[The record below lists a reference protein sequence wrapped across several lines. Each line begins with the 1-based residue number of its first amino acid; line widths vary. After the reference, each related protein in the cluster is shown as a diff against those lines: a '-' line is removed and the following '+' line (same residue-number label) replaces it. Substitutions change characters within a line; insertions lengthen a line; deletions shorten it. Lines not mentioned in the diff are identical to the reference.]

1 MMRVANKIIG
11 LAGNPNVG
19 KSTIFNR
26 LTGLR
31 QHTGNW
37 PGKTVVSARGTY
49 SHNGKTFTVVDLPGT
64 YSLLAD
70 SADEEVAR
78 DFICSGEADVTVV
91 VVDATCLERNLN
103 LVLQLLENTNKVVVC
118 INLMDEAKKKGIG
131 LDLIKLESELG
142 VPVVGTSGTKGTG
155 IPMLKDAITKQMQ
168 VEVEEQTIS
177 NANVRPK
184 HSKEEALAILKR
196 CQEIY
201 QAVVT
206 ISETNRVSE
215 RDLKMDRI
223 LTSKVTGIPIMI
235 LLLFG
240 VLWIT
245 IFGANY
251 PSELIESG
259 LMALI
264 DPWKN
269 LLTWAYFP
277 DWLTSILVDG
287 IYKAVAWVVAVMLP
301 PMAIF
306 FPLFTLLE
314 NYGYLPRIAFNLDNF
329 FRKARAHG
337 KQALTM
343 CMGFGCNAAGVIG
356 CRIINSPRERLVA
369 IVTNNFTPCNGRFPL
384 LIAIATMF
392 FVTTPNTFTN
402 AVVPALTV
410 TAVIILGVII
420 TFWTSKLLTKTILK
434 GEASSFNLE
443 LPPYRKPQI
452 GRVIVQS
459 IFDRT
464 LFVLR
469 RAVIVA
475 MPAGV
480 IIWIMA
486 NIYVGDI
493 TLLTKVAMTL
503 DPFAQLLGMDG
514 YILLAFI
521 LAFPA
526 NEVVIPVIIMCY
538 VASGSLLDIENLVE
552 LRQLFIDN
560 GWTWLTAVS
569 VMLFSLM
576 HWPCGT
582 TCLTIKKET
591 GSWKWTAISFAIPT
605 AMGIIF
611 CFLVANVVRLLGLV

>member
-1 MMRVANKIIG
+1 MRVANKIIG